1 MAVSTY
7 KSLGILSLLTDEQ
20 HAYYNDYQALDEAGL
35 TVDTEHWAKHSSWV
49 LAEGAFIIH
58 GICPEKGLIYMQ
70 DIPLALLDKV
80 RATLQVSERAAL
92 DGKLSKRGDPL
103 EYLNWARIVDLPVAS
118 QLRRAVVRH
127 TVKRAE
133 YDLDV
138 EARLSDVTALREPT
152 DEVVEAKQVTKRKFW
167 AKQLLSNFGY
177 LPALED
183 VLERLSREGGE
194 VPDHRTMY
202 QHLKAQED
210 RLTSLQF
217 CQKDNTLSYQNADN
231 RWKTVTFKIIGQA
244 IKARVSYTAPPNAEE
259 KD

>member
-35 TVDTEHWAKHSSWV
+35 TVDTEHWAKHSSWL

-58 GICPEKGLIYMQ
+58 GICPEKGLKYMP
-70 DIPLALLDKV
+70 DIPPALLHKV
-80 RATLQVSERAAL
+80 RATFQVSERAAL

-133 YDLDV
+133 YQLDG
-138 EARLSDVTALREPT
+138 EARLIDVAALREPT
-152 DEVVEAKQVTKRKFW
+152 DEVVEAKQLPKRIFW
-167 AKQLLSNFGY
+167 AEQLSSNFGY
-177 LPALED
+177 LPPLED
-183 VLERLSREGGE
+183 VLERLSAEGCE
-194 VPDHRTMY
+194 VPNAMTMY
-202 QHLKAQED
+202 QHLEAQKD
-210 RLTSLQF
+210 RLTSLRF
-217 CQKDNTLSYQNADN
+217 CPKDNTLSYQNADN
-231 RWKTVTFKIIGQA
+231 RWIEVKFKAIGQA
-244 IKARVSYTAPPNAEE
+244 IKARVSYKAPPNAEE

>member
-35 TVDTEHWAKHSSWV
+35 TVDTEHWAKHSSWL

-58 GICPEKGLIYMQ
+58 GICPEKGLKYMP
-70 DIPLALLDKV
+70 DIPPALLHKV
-80 RATLQVSERAAL
+80 RATFQVSERAAL

-133 YDLDV
+133 YQLDG
-138 EARLSDVTALREPT
+138 EARLIDVAALREPT
-152 DEVVEAKQVTKRKFW
+152 DEVVEAKQLPKRIFW
-167 AKQLLSNFGY
+167 AEQLSSNFGY
-177 LPALED
+177 LPPLED
-183 VLERLSREGGE
+183 VLERLSAEGCE
-194 VPDHRTMY
+194 VPDSKTMY
-202 QHLKAQED
+202 QHLEAQKD
-210 RLTSLQF
+210 RLTSLRF
-217 CQKDNTLSYQNADN
+217 CPKDNTLSYQNADN
-231 RWKTVTFKIIGQA
+231 RWIEVKFKAIGQA
-244 IKARVSYTAPPNAEE
+244 IKARVSYKAPPNAEE

>member
-20 HAYYNDYQALDEAGL
+20 HAYYNDYQALDEASL
-35 TVDTEHWAKHSSWV
+35 TVDTEHWAKHSSWL

-58 GICPEKGLIYMQ
+58 GICPEKGLKYMP
-70 DIPLALLDKV
+70 DIPPALLHKV
-80 RATLQVSERAAL
+80 RATFQVSERAAL

-133 YDLDV
+133 YQLDG
-138 EARLSDVTALREPT
+138 EARLIDVVALREPT
-152 DEVVEAKQVTKRKFW
+152 DEVVEAKQLPKRIFW
-167 AKQLLSNFGY
+167 AEQLSSNFGY
-177 LPALED
+177 LPPLED
-183 VLERLSREGGE
+183 VLERLSAEGCE
-194 VPDHRTMY
+194 VPDSKTMY
-202 QHLKAQED
+202 QHLEAQKD
-210 RLTSLQF
+210 RLTSLRF
-217 CQKDNTLSYQNADN
+217 CPKDNTLSYQNADN
-231 RWKTVTFKIIGQA
+231 RWIEVKFKAIGQA
-244 IKARVSYTAPPNAEE
+244 IKARVSYKAPPNAEE